1 MKTFKNFALLVSALI
16 ITTAFIS
23 CSDGS
28 SENNNE
34 RTTNDSK
41 VCTWIS
47 VSDESMFFNFYADKT
62 AEFYDKDGLKF
73 DRKDISYTGNP
84 TVTGT
89 VTIKGELKYT
99 FTVTKNSSGVT
110 ATETTLGA
118 VYIME
123 GSTGSSGDNDK
134 DDSTGGTDNPGEND
148 GTDDPVTPGGNDG
161 TDDPVTPGDNDGTD
175 TEGSSITP
183 ENPSTD
189 TDESPLMFMGYE
201 NVVTIKN
208 GTDTTEITSVI
219 YSLTSDTTLKF
230 KGGINAIT
238 LETVAIA
245 ISRNDTVKIALDLSE
260 ATGITEWTNKLAG
273 QKTLYAISLPG
284 TVTSIDNDAFT
295 GCPKLKAITVQKSI
309 PEYPEVDSAII
320 VNFAMTLSDWLNCTL
335 LLPEGRSLYL
345 DGKMLSGTLTIPDNV
360 TSIRN
365 SAFKNCQD
373 ITKVIIT
380 DSVTRIGDY
389 AFHNCSG
396 LTDVTLGNNIAYIGE
411 YAFSSYPGND
421 NDGSNNS
428 VVIPDSVSFIGKN
441 AFQIP
446 SQGSLCISFGENT
459 AERGEGWCA
468 FTGNIHISGSSI
480 PSNAFLNCSEITQIE
495 IDESVTAIGSRAFY
509 GCTNLTAL
517 EIPNSVKTI
526 GSSAF
531 YGCTG
536 LTGVTISKG
545 VNKIEEN
552 AFGGCT
558 GLTEI
563 TLPDSITDF
572 IDGFTGCTNLAD
584 IYYDGTLG
592 SWLNNGTIDFRH
604 SDSVNFY
611 IDGTNVKQLTDIEI
625 PDSVEVIPEGA
636 FSGWTNLT
644 SVKISGAVK
653 TIGSKA
659 FYGCTGLTGV
669 TISKGVNIIENNAFY
684 GCSGLTSITLPDSIT
699 YCAYAFGF
707 PSNLTSIYYDG
718 TLETWLSKGGI
729 GVQHNHSVD
738 FYINKKNVTEIT
750 EIEIPDS
757 IEVINDWAFAYW
769 TSLTSV
775 TIPDTVTQIGLF
787 AFINCTVLTNIKL
800 PAHITMIN
808 GSSFSSTGLTSL
820 TIPDGVTSI
829 GHEAFSNCSSLTCI
843 TLPDSLTNINS
854 WAFGWCDNLTT
865 INFRGTEEQ
874 WTNINKAEQWLIS
887 ESQYPIEP
895 AIVYNYTGD

>member
-16 ITTAFIS
+16 ITAAFIS

-34 RTTNDSK
+34 GTADDSK

-62 AEFYDKDGLKF
+62 AEFYDTNGLKF
-73 DRKDISYTGNP
+73 DRKDLSYTGNP

-89 VTIKGELKYT
+89 VTIKGALALT

-123 GSTGSSGDNDK
+123 GSTGSGGDNDK

-148 GTDDPVTPGGNDG
+148 GTDDPVTPGE
-161 TDDPVTPGDNDGTD
+161 NDGTD
-175 TEGSSITP
+175 TEGGTTTP

-208 GTDTTEITSVI
+208 GTDFTGITNTI
-219 YSLTSDTTLKF
+219 NSLTSDTTLKF
-230 KGGINAIT
+230 KGGINSKT
-238 LETVAIA
+238 LTTVADA
-245 ISRNDTVKIALDLSE
+245 ISEIDSVKIALDFSE

-273 QKTLYAISLPG
+273 VKTLYAISLPG

-295 GCPKLKAITVQKSI
+295 GCPKLKAITVPKSI
-309 PEYPEVDSAII
+309 TEYPEVDSAII
-320 VNFAMTLSDWLNCTL
+320 VNFAMTLADWLNCSL

-345 DGKMLSGTLTIPDNV
+345 DGKILSGTLTIPDNV

-389 AFHNCSG
+389 AFHNCNG
-396 LTDVTLGNNIAYIGE
+396 LMDVTLGNNIAYIGE

-446 SQGSLCISFGENT
+446 SQGSLNISFGENT

-495 IDESVTAIGSRAFY
+495 IDESITSIGSRAFY
-509 GCTNLTAL
+509 GCPHLTAL
-517 EIPNSVKTI
+517 EIPDSVKTI

-536 LTGVTISKG
+536 LTEVTISKG

-563 TLPDSITDF
+563 TLPNSIIDF
-572 IDGFTGCTNLAD
+572 VDGFTGCTNLTD

-611 IDGTNVKQLTDIEI
+611 IDGTNVKELTDIEI

-644 SVKISGAVK
+644 SVKIPGTVK

-699 YCAYAFGF
+699 NCAYAFNF
-707 PSNLTSIYYDG
+707 TSNLTSIYYDG

-729 GVQHNHSVD
+729 GVKRGDNVD
-738 FYINKKNVTEIT
+738 FYINNKNVTEIT

-757 IEVINDWAFAYW
+757 IEVINDWAFGYW

-775 TIPDTVTQIGLF
+775 TIPDTVTQIGSF
-787 AFINCTVLTNIKL
+787 AFIKCTGLTSIKL
-800 PAHITMIN
+800 PAHITKIE

-820 TIPDGVTSI
+820 TIPDGVTSR
-829 GHEAFSNCSSLTCI
+829 GDEACSNCSSLRSI
-843 TLPDSLTNINS
+843 TLTASLPDINNR
-854 WAFGWCDNLTT
+854 AFG
-865 INFRGTEEQ
+865 
-874 WTNINKAEQWLIS
+874 
-887 ESQYPIEP
+887 
-895 AIVYNYTGD
+895 